1 MRYKVEIREKRR
13 GKVEK
18 KGNHLYDYCF
28 TEEGR
33 RRKEKKKRKS
43 ISTEIFLDKNQVQ

>member
-33 RRKEKKKRKS
+33 RRKKERKS

>member
-28 TEEGR
+28 TVGGEEKKR
-33 RRKEKKKRKS
+33 KKEKK
-43 ISTEIFLDKNQVQ
+43 INFN